1 MTWGTLRKLAAIAG
15 AASAL
20 ALAAPAGAQNYSDGY
35 KFLQAVEKKDRSEF
49 DQLVAKNHTVIN
61 ARDLSSGRTG
71 LHIAV
76 ARRDIVWLNYI
87 AAEGANP
94 NIADN
99 RGVTPVMLASQRG
112 WVEGLQALIK
122 AGAHVDVPNST
133 GETPLISA
141 VHQRDTQM
149 MRVLLSAGADPDR
162 TDNSGRSARDY
173 ARLDGRGSVTLAEIE
188 QSARSSA
195 NRRAS
200 ADVYGPSL

>member
-1 MTWGTLRKLAAIAG
+1 MTWGILRKLAAIAA